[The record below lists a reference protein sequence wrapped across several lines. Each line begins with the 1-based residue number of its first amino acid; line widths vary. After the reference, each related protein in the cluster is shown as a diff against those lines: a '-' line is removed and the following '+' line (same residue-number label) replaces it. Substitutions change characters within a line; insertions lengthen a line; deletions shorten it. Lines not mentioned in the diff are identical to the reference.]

1 MATANRLGT
10 SILSEKQAAK
20 RAEILELLTR
30 AYWMEMETV
39 MSYLANS
46 EHLDGIRAAEIAE
59 ALAEDVAE
67 ELGHARAFAGA
78 HQGALRHAPRAR
90 WTSRPSRPTC
100 SRSTT
105 RRTSRP

>member
-10 SILSEKQAAK
+10 SILSDRQAAK
-20 RAEILELLTR
+20 RAEVIELLTR

-46 EHLDGIRAAEIAE
+46 EHLDGVRAAEIAE
-59 ALAEDVAE
+59 ALAEDVSE
-67 ELGHARAFAGA
+67 ELGHARAFAGRIKELY
-78 HQGALRHAPRAR
+78 GTPPAP
-90 WTSRPSRPTC
+90 WTSRPSRPIS